1 MRYAHITGWGKYVPQ
16 RVLTND
22 ELAQMVETSDGWI
35 RDRTGIAERRIAGP
49 NDTTASMGLAA
60 AIEALDVA
68 GVSGSQLDLIIVA
81 TTTPEHL
88 FPATACLVQDALGA
102 TRAGAFDLSA
112 ACSGFVYGLSM
123 GADAIKAGS
132 ANTVLVIGS
141 ETLSRIV
148 NWKDRNTCVL
158 FGDGAGAVVLQSS
171 DQPGGVLSTL
181 LRADG
186 SGGDLLIVP
195 AGGSKQPLTPEALE
209 RNLHTI
215 QMNGREVFRFA
226 ARVMDRATR
235 EVIYKAGW
243 TTDQV
248 DIFVPH
254 QANLRIIELAAKSLG
269 VPLDKFYCNIARYGN
284 TSAASIPI
292 ALAEAAGSGVLRPKD
307 RVVMVGFGA
316 GLTWAAAAMEWS
328 EPRPARRSQKTIH
341 RLGYGVAGVRSRA
354 LRLFRR
360 VEDRIFG
367 TLDSTFYPPPRE
379 LPGKNGS
386 EPVKVAHDREST
398 PTSVSAQ
405 ETATRNGL
413 APVETG
419 PDANSNDG

>member
-22 ELAQMVETSDGWI
+22 DLAQMVETSDGWI
-35 RDRTGIAERRIAGP
+35 RDRTGIAERHIAGP

-81 TTTPEHL
+81 TATPEHI
-88 FPATACLVQDALGA
+88 FPSTACLIQDALGA
-102 TRAGAFDLSA
+102 ARAGAFDLSA
-112 ACSGFVYGLSM
+112 ACAGFVYGLSM
-123 GADAIKAGS
+123 AADAIKAGS

-171 DQPGGVLSTL
+171 DQPGGILSTL

-186 SGGDLLIVP
+186 SGGELLIVP
-195 AGGSKQPLTPEALE
+195 AGGSKQPLTPEALAC
-209 RNLHTI
+209 NLHTI
-215 QMNGREVFRFA
+215 HMNGREVFRFA
-226 ARVMDRATR
+226 TRVMERATR

-248 DIFVPH
+248 DLFVPH

-292 ALAEAAGSGVLRPKD
+292 ALAEAAGSGLLRPRD
-307 RVVMVGFGA
+307 RVVMVGFGG

-341 RLGYGVAGVRSRA
+341 RIGYGVAGLRSRA

-367 TLDSTFYPPPRE
+367 TLDAALYPPARE
-379 LPGKNGS
+379 LPGRNGS
-386 EPVKVAHDREST
+386 EPDKIPHSRETT
-398 PTSVSAQ
+398 PTSATST
-405 ETATRNGL
+405 ETASANGTTQTKT
-413 APVETG
+413 AA
-419 PDANSNDG
+419 DAKPKHD